1 MAKDDRKT
9 EFSREDDYRDYDQR
23 NIGDGWPYADG
34 PGATA
39 SPVENR
45 GYGETGANFDRD
57 RNEGFRVDTVDAE
70 GFEPDVATPVL
81 PTTHGREDDDQLESD
96 IATALDGLDDTLLA
110 GLDIHVDGHVVTLR
124 GSVDTAEERRM
135 IELKVLGVKGVSDV
149 KNFITTLGVD
159 SHIPSDTN

>member
-23 NIGDGWPYADG
+23 NIREGWPYADG
-34 PGATA
+34 AGATA
-39 SPVENR
+39 TPVENR

-57 RNEGFRVDTVDAE
+57 RNEGFRIDAINAD

-81 PTTHGREDDDQLESD
+81 PTTDGREDDDQLESD
-96 IATALDGLDDTLLA
+96 IATALESHDDTILA

-135 IELKVLGVKGVSDV
+135 VELKVLGVNGVSDV

-159 SHIPSDTN
+159 SHIPDDGD

>member
-39 SPVENR
+39 TPVENR

-57 RNEGFRVDTVDAE
+57 RNEGFRVDTVNAE

-81 PTTHGREDDDQLESD
+81 PTTDGREDDDQLESD
-96 IATALDGLDDTLLA
+96 IATALESFDDTVLT
-110 GLDIHVDGHVVTLR
+110 GLDIHVDGHLVTLR
-124 GSVDTAEERRM
+124 GSVDTAEERRA
-135 IELKVLGVKGVSDV
+135 IELKVLAVKGVSEV

-159 SHIPSDTN
+159 SHIPDDGD

>member
-9 EFSREDDYRDYDQR
+9 DFSREDDYRDYDQR

-39 SPVENR
+39 SPVDNR
-45 GYGETGANFDRD
+45 GYGETGANFDRE
-57 RNEGFRVDTVDAE
+57 RNEGFRVESVDAK
-70 GFEPDVATPVL
+70 GFEPDLATSVL
-81 PTTHGREDDDQLESD
+81 PTTEGREDDDQLESD
-96 IATALDGLDDTLLA
+96 ISTALEGFDDTVLT

-124 GSVDTAEERRM
+124 GAVDTAQERRT
-135 IELKVLGVKGVSDV
+135 IELTVLGVKGVSEV

-159 SHIPSDTN
+159 SHIPDDAD

>member
-23 NIGDGWPYADG
+23 NLGDGWPYADG

-39 SPVENR
+39 TPVENR

-57 RNEGFRVDTVDAE
+57 RNEGFRVEQVDAD
-70 GFEPDVATPVL
+70 GREPEIATPVL
-81 PTTHGREDDDQLESD
+81 PMTDGREDDDQLESD
-96 IATALDGLDDTLLA
+96 VTEALEEFDDSQLA
-110 GLDIHVDGHVVTLR
+110 GLDIHVDGQVVTLR
-124 GSVDTAEERRM
+124 GSIDTAEERRA
-135 IELKVLGVKGVSDV
+135 IELKVLGVAGVGQV

-159 SHIPSDTN
+159 SHIPDDGD

>member
-9 EFSREDDYRDYDQR
+9 NFSREDDYRDYDQR

-39 SPVENR
+39 SPVDNR
-45 GYGETGANFDRD
+45 GYGETGANFDRE
-57 RNEGFRVDTVDAE
+57 RNEGFRVESVDAE
-70 GFEPDVATPVL
+70 GFEPDLAISVL
-81 PTTHGREDDDQLESD
+81 PTTEGREADDQLESD
-96 IATALDGLDDTLLA
+96 ISTALESLDDTTLT

-124 GSVDTAEERRM
+124 GAVDTAQERRT
-135 IELKVLGVKGVSDV
+135 IELTVLGVKGVSEV

-159 SHIPSDTN
+159 SHIPDDGD

>member
-39 SPVENR
+39 TPVENR

-57 RNEGFRVDTVDAE
+57 RNEGFRVDAVNAD
-70 GFEPDVATPVL
+70 GFEPEVATPVL
-81 PTTHGREDDDQLESD
+81 PTTDGREDDDQLESD
-96 IATALDGLDDTLLA
+96 IATALEDLEDSILA

-135 IELKVLGVKGVSDV
+135 IELKVLGVKGVSNV

-159 SHIPSDTN
+159 SHIPDDGD

>member
-81 PTTHGREDDDQLESD
+81 PTTDGREDDDQLESD
-96 IATALDGLDDTLLA
+96 IATALDGLDETLLA

-159 SHIPSDTN
+159 SHIPSDTD

>member
-39 SPVENR
+39 SPVGNR
-45 GYGETGANFDRD
+45 AYGETGANFDRD
-57 RNEGFRVDTVDAE
+57 RNEGFRVDPVDAE
-70 GFEPDVATPVL
+70 GFEPALATPDR
-81 PTTHGREDDDQLESD
+81 PSTDGREDDDQLESD
-96 IATALDGLDDTLLA
+96 IQIALETLDDSVLT

-124 GSVDTAEERRM
+124 GAVDTAEERRT
-135 IELKVLGVKGVSDV
+135 IELKVLGVNGVSDV

-159 SHIPSDTN
+159 SHIPEDGD

>member
-39 SPVENR
+39 TPVENR
-45 GYGETGANFDRD
+45 GYGETAANFDRD
-57 RNEGFRVDTVDAE
+57 RNEGFRVDPVNAE
-70 GFEPDVATPVL
+70 GFEPALAISDEPSTE
-81 PTTHGREDDDQLESD
+81 GREEDDQLESD
-96 IATALDGLDDTLLA
+96 ISVALEDFDDTVLT
-110 GLDIHVDGHVVTLR
+110 GLDIHVDGNVVTLR
-124 GSVDTAEERRM
+124 GAVDTPEERRG
-135 IELKVLGVKGVSDV
+135 IELKVLGVDGVGQV

-159 SHIPSDTN
+159 SHIPSDND

>member
-23 NIGDGWPYADG
+23 NIREGWPYADG
-34 PGATA
+34 AGATA
-39 SPVENR
+39 TPVENR
-45 GYGETGANFDRD
+45 GYGETGANFDRN
-57 RNEGFRVDTVDAE
+57 RNKGFRIDAVNAD
-70 GFEPDVATPVL
+70 GFEPDVATPAL
-81 PTTHGREDDDQLESD
+81 PTTDGREDDDQLESD
-96 IATALDGLDDTLLA
+96 IATALEGLDDTILA

-135 IELKVLGVKGVSDV
+135 VELKVLGVKGVSDV

-159 SHIPSDTN
+159 SHIPDDGD